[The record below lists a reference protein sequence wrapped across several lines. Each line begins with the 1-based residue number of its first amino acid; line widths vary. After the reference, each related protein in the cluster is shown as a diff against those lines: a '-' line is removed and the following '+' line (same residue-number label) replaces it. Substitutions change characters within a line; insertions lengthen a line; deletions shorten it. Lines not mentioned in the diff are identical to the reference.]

1 MKKTTILLLV
11 GFLFLLNTA
20 SFAGGVLESFK
31 IDPRDQVIVTLLSM
45 VITDLQMCQASLQ
58 QNFVD
63 NLL

>member
-45 VITDLQMCQASLQ
+45 VTKEQHWRRWNI
-58 QNFVD
+58 FYI
-63 NLL
+63 